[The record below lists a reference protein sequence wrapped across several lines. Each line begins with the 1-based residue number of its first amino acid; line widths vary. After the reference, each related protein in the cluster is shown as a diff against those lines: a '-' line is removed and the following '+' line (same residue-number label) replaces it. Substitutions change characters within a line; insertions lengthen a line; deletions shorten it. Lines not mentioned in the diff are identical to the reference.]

1 MLYIANAFSLQML
14 DTTKRADYHLRII
27 PLLPDYAA
35 RMAAETPFTS
45 AIGHNDTAA
54 VVSTILGV
62 EIPQNRINISLQD
75 EDTLLVAQVVGGRL
89 PEGATALPEGI
100 EIQFV
105 LIKIEEVKE

>member
-14 DTTKRADYHLRII
+14 DTTKRADYRLSII

-54 VVSTILGV
+54 VVSTMLGV
-62 EIPQNRINISLQD
+62 DVPQNRINIALQD
-75 EDTLLVAQVVGGRL
+75 EDILLVAQIIGGRL
-89 PEGATALPEGI
+89 PEGATALPDGV
-100 EIQFV
+100 EIHFV
-105 LIKIEEVKE
+105 IIRIEEVKE